1 MSIAPLIHERQL
13 LRTKDQE
20 LTRFLSRNKI
30 YQTKMSKQAYEFC
43 FCYRRMFKLRMA
55 EPPEDVV
62 NLFNEYSDNGVMTVE
77 SLHKFLVDFQGEE
90 KATLEHA
97 QAIFNSLKHH
107 HVFHRLGL
115 NLDAFFRYLFGDLN
129 PPLAPLGVH
138 HDMNAPLAHYFLYT
152 GHNSYLTG
160 NQLSSASSIE
170 PIIKALRSGVRVIE
184 LDLWPNSKRNDVE
197 VYHGGTMTSP
207 VELIKCLEAI
217 KENAFYAS
225 DYPVIITF
233 EDHLDSFLQAK
244 VAQMVNK
251 TFGNILFP
259 GMDFSEFPSPESLK
273 RKILISTKPPKES
286 GDNLKEEEPNEHKI
300 KDFNDISI
308 LTLGD
313 TGESRHR
320 IKEDAQIQQ
329 YKMEEEEDEEEDAVI
344 PEYKRL
350 ISIHAV
356 KRKGGQENLLK
367 GDSKRVARLSLKEQ
381 KLEYAVRTR
390 ATDIIRFTQKNLLRV
405 YPKGTRILSS
415 NYDPFIGWAH
425 GAQMVA
431 FNMQGYGKYLWMMQ
445 GMFRA
450 NGGCGYVKKPDFLL
464 SCGPNNEVFDP
475 SIRRKVKKT
484 LKVKLYMGDGWHLDF
499 HHKHFNQ
506 YSPPDF
512 FTKLHML
519 GVPGDKKKVK
529 TVPIVDQWVPLWN
542 EEFEFPLTVP
552 ELALLRIEVRDY
564 NMSRRH
570 DFGGQTCLPVSEL
583 QTGIRAIP
591 LYNKKGEKYKYV
603 KLLMSFQLLGS

>member
-1 MSIAPLIHERQL
+1 
-13 LRTKDQE
+13 
-20 LTRFLSRNKI
+20 
-30 YQTKMSKQAYEFC
+30 MSKQAYEFC

-77 SLHKFLVDFQGEE
+77 ILHKFLVDFQGEE

-107 HVFHRLGL
+107 HVFHRRGL

-259 GMDFSEFPSPESLK
+259 GMDFSEFPSPEYLK
-273 RKILISTKPPKES
+273 RKILISTNPPKES

-300 KDFNDISI
+300 KDFNDISV

-313 TGESRHR
+313 TGESRHS
-320 IKEDAQIQQ
+320 IKDDAQIQQ
-329 YKMEEEEDEEEDAVI
+329 YKMEEEEDEEEEAVI

-356 KRKGGQENLLK
+356 KRKGGLENLLK

-464 SCGPNNEVFDP
+464 NCGPNNEVFEP
-475 SIRRKVKKT
+475 SIRRKAKKT

-512 FTKLHML
+512 FAKLHVL

-529 TVPIVDQWVPLWN
+529 TMPIVDQWVPLWN

-603 KLLMSFQLLGS
+603 KLLMSFQF

>member
-1 MSIAPLIHERQL
+1 
-13 LRTKDQE
+13 
-20 LTRFLSRNKI
+20 
-30 YQTKMSKQAYEFC
+30 
-43 FCYRRMFKLRMA
+43 MFKLRMA
-55 EPPEDVV
+55 EPPEDIVS
-62 NLFNEYSDNGVMTVE
+62 LFNEYSDNGVMTVE
-77 SLHKFLVDFQGEE
+77 RLHKFLVEFQGED
-90 KATLEHA
+90 KATLEYA

-107 HVFHRLGL
+107 HVFHRRGL
-115 NLDAFFRYLFGDLN
+115 HLDAFFRYLFGDLN
-129 PPLAPLGVH
+129 PPLAPVGVH
-138 HDMNAPLAHYFLYT
+138 HDMKAPLAHYFLYT

-160 NQLSSASSIE
+160 NQLSSASSID

-184 LDLWPNSKRNDVE
+184 LDLWPNSKKNDVE

-244 VAQMVNK
+244 VAQES
-251 TFGNILFP
+251 T
-259 GMDFSEFPSPESLK
+259 DFIEFPSPESLK

-286 GDNLKEEEPNEHKI
+286 GDNIREEETNEQKV
-300 KDFNDISI
+300 KDFTDISA

-313 TGESRHR
+313 KSESRNM
-320 IKEDAQIQQ
+320 IKDDEQIQENG
-329 YKMEEEEDEEEDAVI
+329 MEEEEEEEEAVI
-344 PEYKRL
+344 PEYKKL

-356 KRKGGQENLLK
+356 KQKGGLESLLK

-381 KLEYAVRTR
+381 KLETAVRTR

-415 NYDPFIGWAH
+415 NYDPFIGWTH

-431 FNMQGYGKYLWMMQ
+431 FNMQGYGRYLWMMQ

-450 NGGCGYVKKPDFLL
+450 NGGCGYLKKPDFLL
-464 SCGPNNEVFDP
+464 KNGPNNEVFDP
-475 SIRRKVKKT
+475 SIKGKVKKT
-484 LKVKLYMGDGWHLDF
+484 LKIKLYMGDGWHLEF
-499 HHKHFNQ
+499 HHTHFNQ

-512 FTKLHML
+512 FTKLQIL
-519 GVPGDKKKVK
+519 GVPVDRRKVK
-529 TVPIVDQWVPLWN
+529 TVPIEDQWVPLWN
-542 EEFEFPLTVP
+542 EEFEFQLTVP

-570 DFGGQTCLPVSEL
+570 DFGGQTCLPISEL
-583 QTGIRAIP
+583 QGGIRAIP

-603 KLLMSFQLLGS
+603 KLLMCIQLIGK